1 MAPTAPPPQPSQWL
15 LLPLSLPKPKPK
27 PFLPPQLLRP
37 TDRPTDRPT
46 SAKAVPE
53 APPASQPA
61 KAKAVP
67 EAPPASQPAKA
78 VSTSSAVPEV
88 PSSSKLAEAGKKK
101 QPLLPQNRQPRSQQA
116 SNKTSSGSSRKR
128 SVDPYDSDEYGLKS
142 EIEAN
147 QSQKQRVQPQKSN
160 KKK

>member
-37 TDRPTDRPT
+37 TDRPT
-46 SAKAVPE
+46 S
-53 APPASQPA
+53 
-61 KAKAVP
+61 AKAVP

>member
-1 MAPTAPPPQPSQWL
+1 M
-15 LLPLSLPKPKPK
+15 
-27 PFLPPQLLRP
+27 
-37 TDRPTDRPT
+37 
-46 SAKAVPE
+46 
-53 APPASQPA
+53 APPATQPTKA

-67 EAPPASQPAKA
+67 EAPPASQPTIAKA